1 MTQASLQQFYIP
13 EDQSIY
19 LLRHDDARKLKEW
32 VALCQSKLEGLGYRD
47 IALIGTG
54 AYGFVFGG
62 LTDSDEEYV
71 FKFTRIT
78 LPQHLQDRLEE
89 EAFMLEQVAHPRIP
103 KLIAYQRV
111 RNQSILVMQRAPGIN
126 LEEVS
131 LLRGR
136 LSPRLVVHIA
146 AQLADILAALRREDG
161 PAGRPVVHGDIK
173 PSNLVFDERDE
184 SIALIDWGSSV
195 FAQLD
200 ASQQFVATSVMELM
214 SDSMQ
219 HTNAR
224 LGDVYFIGEEQLNG
238 ALSSPRFDEQGTAG
252 TLYALASG
260 QSCRFGHRA
269 MPATSLGLP
278 MEFARMLDGMLDPD
292 PAVRRQAGDYYLR
305 EMPRLARLVMVD
317 LPTPVEQPLVPVWS
331 RALDRE
337 VDTVV
342 YSSRKAFLRE
352 EGAHDTLDHVNDVQ
366 LDRYYKNFM
375 QGMGETEKAFLASIS
390 RLGRYPVIGGLA
402 VNWEAEGVY
411 IDASLILHDP
421 ALKPAFVA
429 AVNNMVTLARAI
441 HRRGIFKSCLF
452 NARDTLHVE
461 RESADQPF
469 LAPLGPLKYEVSSV
483 PELEDHSR
491 LHSYF
496 EDGPDPEE
504 FLTLPDSIIA
514 TLKRLNEIHHTG
526 MIIFEVLPEHM
537 KIHSYYR
544 LLDPS
549 REAEFRQCLDD
560 ILAAV
565 GSIEGLGVSGFMK
578 MPYKDVRFHSRIPR
592 QPDRF
597 YPRDPRAALAEARA
611 EDPAAEQAVEQISAP
626 LQRAASA

>member
-1 MTQASLQQFYIP
+1 MPQANLQQFYIP

-19 LLRHDDARKLKEW
+19 LLRQDDARKLKEW
-32 VALCQSKLEGLGYRD
+32 VALCQNKLALLGYRD
-47 IALIGTG
+47 IALIGKG
-54 AYGFVFGG
+54 AYGFVFAG
-62 LTDSDEEYV
+62 LTEQGDAYV
-71 FKFTRIT
+71 FKFSRIT

-103 KLIAYQRV
+103 RLIAYQRV

-136 LSPRLVVHIA
+136 LSPRLIVHIA
-146 AQLADILAALRREDG
+146 AQLADLLVALRCETN

-200 ASQQFVATSVMELM
+200 ASQQFVVTNVMELM

-219 HTNAR
+219 QTNAR
-224 LGDVYFIGEEQLNG
+224 LGDVYFIGEDQLNG
-238 ALSSPRFDEQGTAG
+238 ALSSPRFDEQGAAG

-260 QSCRFGHRA
+260 QSCRFGHQA
-269 MPATSLGLP
+269 IPATSLGLP
-278 MEFARMLDGMLDPD
+278 KEFARMLDGMLDAD
-292 PAVRRQAGDYYLR
+292 PAVRRKAGDYYLR
-305 EMPRLARLVMVD
+305 EMPRLARTVMLD
-317 LPTPVEQPLVPVWS
+317 LPDAEEQPLVPVWS
-331 RALDRE
+331 RALDRD

-352 EGAHDTLDHVNDVQ
+352 EEHINSLDHVDDVQ

-375 QGMGETEKAFLASIS
+375 QGMGETEKAFLASVS
-390 RLGRYPVIGGLA
+390 RLGKYPVVGGLA
-402 VNWEAEGVY
+402 VNWEADGVH

-429 AVNNMVTLARAI
+429 AVNNMVTLARGV
-441 HRRGIFKSCLF
+441 HRQGIFKSCLF

-461 RESADQPF
+461 RESIDQPF
-469 LAPLGPLKYEVSSV
+469 SVPDGSLKYEVSSV

-504 FLTLPDSIIA
+504 FLTLPDAIIN
-514 TLKRLNEIHHTG
+514 TLKTLNDIHHTG

-549 REAEFRQCLDD
+549 REAEFHQCLRD
-560 ILAAV
+560 ILSAV
-565 GSIEGLGVSGFMK
+565 GLIEGLGVSGFMK
-578 MPYKDVRFHSRIPR
+578 MPYKDVRFYHRILR
-592 QPDRF
+592 QPERF
-597 YPRDPRAALAEARA
+597 YPRDPRAALAERLAQ
-611 EDPAAEQAVEQISAP
+611 EQRKGAHTPTSQTAY
-626 LQRAASA
+626 ASRV

>member
-1 MTQASLQQFYIP
+1 MTQAALQQFYIP

-32 VALCQSKLEGLGYRD
+32 VALCQSKLEQLGYRD
-47 IALIGTG
+47 IALIGKG

-62 LTDSDEEYV
+62 LTDTNEEYV

-78 LPQHLQDRLEE
+78 LPQHLQDRMEE

-103 KLIAYQRV
+103 GLIVFQQV
-111 RNQSILVMQRAPGIN
+111 RSQSILVMQRAPGIN
-126 LEEVS
+126 MEEVS

-136 LSPRLVVHIA
+136 LPPRLVVHIA
-146 AQLADILAALRREDG
+146 AQLADILVALRREDG

-200 ASQQFVATSVMELM
+200 ASQQFVAANVMELM
-214 SDSMQ
+214 SNSMQ
-219 HTNAR
+219 QTNAR
-224 LGDVYFIGEEQLNG
+224 LGDVYFIGEDQLNG
-238 ALSSPRFDEQGTAG
+238 ALSSPRFDEQGAAG
-252 TLYALASG
+252 TLFALASG
-260 QSCRFGHRA
+260 QSCRFGHQA
-269 MPATSLGLP
+269 IPATSLGLP

-292 PAVRRQAGDYYLR
+292 PLVRMKAGDYYLR
-305 EMPRLARLVMVD
+305 EMSRLARLVMID
-317 LPTPVEQPLVPVWS
+317 LPAPVELPLVPVWS
-331 RALDRE
+331 RPLNRE

-352 EGAHDTLDHVNDVQ
+352 EGAENTLDDVNDVQ

-375 QGMGETEKAFLASIS
+375 QGMAETEKAFLASVS
-390 RLGRYPVIGGLA
+390 RLGKYPVVGGLA
-402 VNWEAEGVY
+402 VHWEAEGVY

-429 AVNNMVTLARAI
+429 AVNNMVTLARGI

-452 NARDTLHVE
+452 NARDTLHQE
-461 RESADQPF
+461 RASADQPF
-469 LAPLGPLKYEVSSV
+469 PIPQGPLKYEVSAV
-483 PELEDHSR
+483 PELEDHTR

-504 FLTLPDSIIA
+504 FLTLPEDIIA
-514 TLKRLNEIHHTG
+514 SLKALNEIHHTG
-526 MIIFEVLPEHM
+526 MIIFEVLPEHL

-549 REAEFRQCLDD
+549 REEEFRRRLDD

-578 MPYKDVRFHSRIPR
+578 MPYKDARFFSHVLR

-597 YPRDPRAALAEARA
+597 YPRDPRATLAQV
-611 EDPAAEQAVEQISAP
+611 QAHAQA
-626 LQRAASA
+626 